1 MVEKIKKQNMLK
13 IPNLVLKRVGLH
25 AGDYV
30 EVSDDG
36 YKIII
41 TPKMPEEAFTDN
53 EWGKLGKLSKSK
65 KGKAFKSSES
75 LLKHLDRLSAII

>member
-1 MVEKIKKQNMLK
+1 MVEKIKRENLLK
-13 IPNLVLKRVGLH
+13 IPNLVLKRVGLQ

-41 TPKMPEEAFTDN
+41 TPKGAEEAFADE
-53 EWGKLGKLSKSK
+53 EWKKLDKLAKSK
-65 KGKAFKSSES
+65 KGRAFKGSNA
-75 LLKHLDRLSAII
+75 LLTHLDRLSKK

>member
-1 MVEKIKKQNMLK
+1 MVEKIKSQNLLK
-13 IPNLVLKRVGLH
+13 IPDFVLKRVGLH

-41 TPKMPEEAFTDN
+41 TPKLEGESFTGEELD
-53 EWGKLGKLSKSK
+53 KLGKLAKGK
-65 KGKAFKSSES
+65 KGKAFKNSHA
-75 LLKHLDRLSAII
+75 LLAHLDKLIKK